1 MKIVRVYFRDEK
13 LREAWIFFF
22 FREQFVIK
30 INEKHRTIRFEN
42 PSIPAWERTNY
53 VKSNLHKIE
62 NLTLIDNGVR
72 GCIERVRANRYIRI
86 WIIINNPN
94 G

>member
-42 PSIPAWERTNY
+42 PSIPAWERT
-53 VKSNLHKIE
+53 
-62 NLTLIDNGVR
+62 
-72 GCIERVRANRYIRI
+72 
-86 WIIINNPN
+86 
-94 G
+94 

>member
-1 MKIVRVYFRDEK
+1 MKNIERFVSKIHPFQREK
-13 LREAWIFFF
+13 
-22 FREQFVIK
+22 
-30 INEKHRTIRFEN
+30 
-42 PSIPAWERTNY
+42 ERNY

-86 WIIINNPN
+86 
-94 G
+94 